1 MKNELH
7 YGTIHLYILEFVGER
22 GFEVAVKTLETE
34 RLILRDWTLEDI
46 GCQVYDEKVI
56 RYLISVKNNYAV
68 VLKENGMVIGT
79 IGLNEDAD
87 DNPDTRNVG
96 IRMLEQYR
104 NRGLMS
110 EAIECVIHNANNI
123 TKTLSYLCMVEDKRS
138 QHIAE
143 KFGFQFVKTFY
154 KVQKAASDEP
164 KDFYYYKLEL

>member
-1 MKNELH
+1 M
-7 YGTIHLYILEFVGER
+7 
-22 GFEVAVKTLETE
+22 KTLETE

-46 GCQVYDEKVI
+46 GCQVYDENVI

-68 VLKENGMVIGT
+68 VLKENGLVIGT

-87 DNPDTRNVG
+87 GNPDTRNVG
-96 IRMLEQYR
+96 IRLLESYR

-110 EAIECVIHNANNI
+110 EALACVIHNANDI
-123 TKTLSYLCMVEDKRS
+123 TKALSYFCMAEDERS

-143 KFGFQFVKTFY
+143 KFGFRYVKTFY
-154 KVQKAASDEP
+154 KVQRTASDDP